1 MGGVILNSFIVFQF
15 VVSVIFVLAVFK
27 WILPARG
34 VKQITADELREQLK
48 DDSIQFIDVRPPS
61 KYNQFH
67 IHGFKNIPLKDIRK
81 EAKNLSKDK
90 ETVVICQTG
99 AQGNIA
105 CKRLK
110 RKGFTKLTNVRGGLS
125 TWEPIHIDRT

>member
-1 MGGVILNSFIVFQF
+1 MSLGVFKFIVTI
-15 VVSVIFVLAVFK
+15 IFVIVVLK
-27 WILPARG
+27 MILPARG

-48 DDSIQFIDVRPPS
+48 DESIQFIDVRPPG

-67 IHGFKNIPLKDIRK
+67 IYGFKNIPLKEIRK
-81 EAKNLSKDK
+81 QAKNLSKDK
-90 ETVVICQTG
+90 EVVVICQTG

-110 RKGFTKLTNVRGGLS
+110 RRGFKNLTNVRGGLS
-125 TWEPIHIDRT
+125 TWDPIHIDRT